1 MVEVRVH
8 DLVLSAATGE
18 RLVDEVSLQVSSGHT
33 LALVGE
39 SGSGKSLTAGALAG
53 LLPNGVHH
61 TAGEILVDGEPTPSP
76 GSEAYRTQVRGRIG
90 FVFQDPMVALNPV
103 LTVFRQI
110 AEAVDPDRQLRP
122 QQRAARV
129 WELLEQV
136 GLPDPTTV
144 ATKLPGELSG
154 GMCQRVVI
162 AIAIARRPDLLVADE
177 PTTALDVT
185 VQAQILTLL
194 DRLRD
199 ELGAALILIS
209 HDLEVVAG
217 HADDVL
223 VLQAGRMV
231 EQGPVDDVIGAPR
244 RDYTR
249 SLVAASPRLDSPRPN
264 QHLFTL
270 AADDRP
276 VDCARIA
283 ALEVST
289 HYRGAPRPALDAV
302 FVHALPGEAVGLVGG
317 SGSGKSTLLSH
328 LAGLTTPDRGRI
340 LLDGQPVWTPRRRL
354 RPRTPAERRA
364 AAQLRRSVQLVFQD
378 SWGSLDPYLSIG
390 DSIDQPLIVA
400 GTSRPDRARR
410 IKELFDEVELPARL
424 ATRRPHELSGGQRQR
439 AVIAR
444 ALATDPEVLL
454 ADEPVSALDVTI
466 QARIVELLARLQ
478 RERAMTMIVVSH
490 DLAVIRLLTSY
501 AYVLDGGRVV
511 EQNDTDRLVTAPTH
525 PFTRRLVDSVPGA
538 SCLAGRPPPP
548 PPPRPTTPGVN
559 P

>member
-18 RLVDEVSLQVSSGHT
+18 RLVDEVSLQVSSGRT

-53 LLPNGVHH
+53 LLPTGVHH
-61 TAGEILVDGEPTPSP
+61 TAGEILFDGEATPSP
-76 GSEAYRTQVRGRIG
+76 GSEAYRTRVRGRIG

-136 GLPDPTTV
+136 GLPDPATV

-185 VQAQILTLL
+185 VQAQILALL

-223 VLQAGRMV
+223 VLQAGRVV
-231 EQGPVDDVIGAPR
+231 EQGPVDEVIGAPR

-264 QHLFTL
+264 RHLFTL

-276 VDCARIA
+276 VDRARIA

-289 HYRGAPRPALDAV
+289 HYRGALRPALDAV
-302 FVHALPGEAVGLVGG
+302 SVHALPGEAVGLVGG

-328 LAGLTTPDRGRI
+328 LAGLTSPDHGRI
-340 LLDGQPVWTPRRRL
+340 LLDGQPVWIPRRRL

-390 DSIDQPLIVA
+390 DSVAQPLIVA
-400 GTSRPDRARR
+400 GASRHDRARR
-410 IKELFDEVELPARL
+410 IKELFDEVELPVRL

-439 AVIAR
+439 VVIAR

-511 EQNDTDRLVTAPTH
+511 EQDDTDRLVTAPTH
-525 PFTRRLVDSVPGA
+525 PFTRRLVESVPGG
-538 SCLAGRPPPP
+538 SCLAG
-548 PPPRPTTPGVN
+548 
-559 P
+559 